1 MRRNLYMGFMCI
13 SNLKLI
19 RITRYFDQLF
29 RSSFSGMREQR
40 KREMQIGRE
49 MEKRQTSRKML
60 KKKLKVRHLGENEDN

>member
-1 MRRNLYMGFMCI
+1 M
-13 SNLKLI
+13 
-19 RITRYFDQLF
+19 F